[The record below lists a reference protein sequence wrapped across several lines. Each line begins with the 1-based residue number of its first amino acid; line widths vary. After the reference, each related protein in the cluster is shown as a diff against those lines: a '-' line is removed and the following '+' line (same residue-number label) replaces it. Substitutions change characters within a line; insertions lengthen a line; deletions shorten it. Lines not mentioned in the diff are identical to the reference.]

1 MPKLLFRLL
10 KCHVFLSS
18 VDQVHSIPVQ
28 QMGNYQE
35 YLKKMP
41 ASLREIET
49 QPARLH
55 MFGNPFKVNKVS
67 QFLIFGNLGF
77 LGGGGVSSFKLTN
90 IDDVLLVSL

>member
-1 MPKLLFRLL
+1 MCVGGGCLLLL
-10 KCHVFLSS
+10 TVMNFFSPLLI
-18 VDQVHSIPVQ
+18 DQVHSIPVQ

-67 QFLIFGNLGF
+67 QLNLSPSRIRKG
-77 LGGGGVSSFKLTN
+77 
-90 IDDVLLVSL
+90 

>member
-1 MPKLLFRLL
+1 MGWESVSNFDSPVAKAFVLSAEVP
-10 KCHVFLSS
+10 CFLSS

-67 QFLIFGNLGF
+67 QFLIFGNLG
-77 LGGGGVSSFKLTN
+77 GGLFSQTDKH
-90 IDDVLLVSL
+90 